1 MARRRFWKEWE
12 HRVRCGDEDGG
23 SGDGDREEEERDG
36 CWLAAWLL
44 AWCYLQIVEAQLTFL
59 EIRNAGLGDNSETLL
74 SSCAVLV
81 ESMEIPVI
89 TSVADEQPDICC
101 RLLHCGNAARAANS
115 IRQLSSKVNVNV
127 NY

>member
-23 SGDGDREEEERDG
+23 GGDGDREEEERDG

-59 EIRNAGLGDNSETLL
+59 EIRNAGLRDNSETLL
-74 SSCAVLV
+74 SSCALV
-81 ESMEIPVI
+81 KSMEIPI
-89 TSVADEQPDICC
+89 IEPQPGLCELIIKC
-101 RLLHCGNAARAANS
+101 H
-115 IRQLSSKVNVNV
+115 
-127 NY
+127 